1 MNPEIQ
7 SQILGFIVFAIPLI
21 VALWKVFALLK
32 GIEDRLDDQIHQ
44 VDRRLESLAHQSQLR
59 ASQMEHLN
67 DKLTLSLNGTKELV
81 NHLRTRTKIESD
93 RLDDR
98 LRQLEQFLVKTT
110 NYQPRE

>member
-1 MNPEIQ
+1 
-7 SQILGFIVFAIPLI
+7 
-21 VALWKVFALLK
+21 
-32 GIEDRLDDQIHQ
+32 
-44 VDRRLESLAHQSQLR
+44 
-59 ASQMEHLN
+59 MEHLN